1 MKDDKTITVAF
12 SIPESIKDEL
22 DQLVN
27 TSNGIIRSRSH
38 ALAVVFQEWKQSK
51 KLSKKTPSQ
60 VYGVI
65 Q

>member
-38 ALAVVFQEWKQSK
+38 ALAVVFQEWKQAKKSSK
-51 KLSKKTPSQ
+51 KAP
-60 VYGVI
+60 I
-65 Q
+65 QMYEAIQ

>member
-12 SIPESIKDEL
+12 SIPESMKDEL
-22 DQLVN
+22 DRLAN
-27 TSNGIIRSRSH
+27 SSNGIIRSRSH
-38 ALAVVFQEWKQSK
+38 ALAIVFQEWKQSK

-60 VYGVI
+60 AYGVI

>member
-1 MKDDKTITVAF
+1 MKDDKTVTVAF

-22 DQLVN
+22 DHLVN

-38 ALAVVFQEWKQSK
+38 ALAIVFQEWKQSK
-51 KLSKKTPSQ
+51 KSSKKTPSQ
-60 VYGVI
+60 MYGVI